1 MSHPLQTINERILD
15 DLRRSRAEQGRLPD
29 GTLPQANPRRDA
41 EEESADTSY
50 STEVSDIDDTADLRD
65 E

>member
-1 MSHPLQTINERILD
+1 MTHPLQTINERILD
-15 DLRRSRAEQGRLPD
+15 DLRRSRAEEGRLPD
-29 GTLPQANPRRDA
+29 GTLPPANPRRDA

-50 STEVSDIDDTADLRD
+50 STEASEIDDAGDSRD